1 MPAIKGGSFD
11 RATHKSKIEDMI
23 DRAAAAPG
31 PGEVQPSSLP
41 LDSRF
46 HTGIASP
53 FSIML
58 LRTFALFVSVT

>member
-11 RATHKSKIEDMI
+11 RATHKSEIEDMI

-46 HTGIASP
+46 HTGIA
-53 FSIML
+53 
-58 LRTFALFVSVT
+58 